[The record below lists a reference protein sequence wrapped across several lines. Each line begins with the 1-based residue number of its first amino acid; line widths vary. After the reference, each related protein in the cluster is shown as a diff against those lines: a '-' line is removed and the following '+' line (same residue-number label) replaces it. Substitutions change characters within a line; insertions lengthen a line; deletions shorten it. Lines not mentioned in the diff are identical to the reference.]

1 MAVLPT
7 DSEAGQPLRTPLR
20 VALTTTVDTAGSH
33 ARPAVVLYNSY
44 IHALEQVGLA
54 PVLITPAHSPGSIA
68 ALLDACAGLVL
79 SGGED
84 VDPSRY
90 GESPSPALGTV
101 EPLRDAMEF
110 CALALAEERGVP
122 ILGICRGLQVLNVHF
137 GGTLYQD
144 IATERPSDL
153 LHQQREPWGHRSH
166 GASVRPG
173 SMLHRIAREERLHIN
188 SFHHQA
194 VKHLGRGLVV
204 TSRAD
209 DGLVEAI
216 EHERH
221 PWLLGVQWHPERN
234 EAAAPDGDPDR
245 RIFLAFRT
253 AVQEYAR
260 RGEAAVNGY
269 SADRDDGAG
278 AGSGADAESRA
289 DAVSGADTESGVTGG
304 RAAGG

>member
-1 MAVLPT
+1 MAARPT
-7 DSEAGQPLRTPLR
+7 HTEAAQPLRTPLR
-20 VALTTTVDTAGSH
+20 VALTTTVDLAGSH
-33 ARPAVVLYNSY
+33 ARPAVMLYTSY

-68 ALLDACAGLVL
+68 ALLDACSGLVL

-90 GESPSPALGTV
+90 GERPSPALGIV
-101 EPLRDAMEF
+101 EPLRDDMEF
-110 CALALAEERGVP
+110 CALAMAEERGVP

-153 LHQQREPWGHRSH
+153 LHQQREPWSDRSH

-173 SMLHRIAREERLHIN
+173 SMLQRIVREERLQIN

-194 VKHLGRGLVV
+194 IKHLGRGLVV

-216 EHERH
+216 EHEQY

-234 EAAAPDGDPDR
+234 EAAGPDGDPDR

-253 AVQEYAR
+253 AVQQHAAR
-260 RGEAAVNGY
+260 SVAAANGY
-269 SADRDDGAG
+269 PSNDGDGAG
-278 AGSGADAESRA
+278 MESGAAAS
-289 DAVSGADTESGVTGG
+289 GG
-304 RAAGG
+304 RAPG